1 MFPRMRHVPYVDLAT
16 QNTALE
22 EELLEAMRVVLRHG
36 AFILGPEVAEL
47 EGAIA
52 TRLGLAHVVA
62 VASGTDA
69 LTLALRLHGI
79 GYGDEVVVPAHTFV
93 ATASAVR
100 LVGATPVFA
109 DIERDTM
116 LVSART
122 VETSLSPKTKAVIV
136 VHLGGMPCPMDE
148 LELLCEGRGIVLIED
163 AAQAFGST
171 YRGASVGSYG
181 TGAFSLHPLKTLSAC
196 GDAGFIA
203 VSEAEQVRALAKMR
217 NLGLRNRDHCDE
229 VSSHSRLDTIQAA
242 LLLVKLRHFDNY
254 VSRRKEHAQAYES
267 SLHPALVR
275 PGRPDGADPV
285 HTVYAVRHPNRDG
298 LIQHA
303 REAGIDLKIHYPI
316 PVHQQP
322 AFADSGPASLPITEE
337 VVKQIVSLPV
347 SPELDP
353 SDRDRLIQ
361 VVNAWADRN

>member
-1 MFPRMRHVPYVDLAT
+1 MRRVPYVDLAA

-22 EELLEAMRVVLRHG
+22 EELLEAVRVVLRHG
-36 AFILGPEVAEL
+36 SFILGPEVAEF
-47 EGAIA
+47 ESAIA
-52 TRLGLAHVVA
+52 ARLGLGHVVA

-79 GYGDEVVVPAHTFV
+79 GEGDEVVVPSHTFV

-116 LVSART
+116 LVSACT
-122 VETSLSPKTKAVIV
+122 VEAKLSPKTRAVIV

-148 LELLCEGRGIVLIED
+148 LRLLCEDRGVNLIED
-163 AAQAFGST
+163 SAQALGST
-171 YRGASVGSYG
+171 YRGASVGSFG

-196 GDAGFIA
+196 GDAGFLS
-203 VSEAEQVRALAKMR
+203 VFEAEQVHALAKMR
-217 NLGLRNRDHCDE
+217 NLGLRDRDHCDE
-229 VSSHSRLDTIQAA
+229 VSGHSRLDTIQAA
-242 LLLVKLRHFDNY
+242 LLLVKLRQFDNY
-254 VSRRKEHAQAYES
+254 ISRRKDHAQAYER

-285 HTVYAVRHPNRDG
+285 HTVYAVRHPKRDA

-303 REAGIDLKIHYPI
+303 RESGFDLKIHYPV
-316 PVHQQP
+316 PVHRQP
-322 AFADSGPASLPITEE
+322 ALAGSGPVSLPVTEE
-337 VVKQIVSLPV
+337 IVKQVVSLPV

-353 SDRDRLIQ
+353 SDRDRLVE